1 MNYSDGRLQE
11 VWSRACRTP
20 SPGEPA
26 ELGRGSP
33 PFLAHKPPRLLP
45 ARLTSCSPMFP
56 SPAAASPCANV
67 GHCARRGC
75 KHRRAEGKKGK
86 KNFSWCALSVH
97 EQAGL
102 MDTQGEMGA
111 CVHNQVKAIELEV
124 SFEKGKH
131 AFNAEEMVWRRS
143 FRVLEQ
149 QFCNTLFLILPYKI

>member
-11 VWSRACRTP
+11 KVWSRACQTP

-33 PFLAHKPPRLLP
+33 PFLAHKSPRLLP

-56 SPAAASPCANV
+56 SPAAASPRTNV

-75 KHRRAEGKKGK
+75 KHRRAERKKGKK
-86 KNFSWCALSVH
+86 KNFSWRALSVH

-111 CVHNQVKAIELEV
+111 CVHNQVQAIELEV
-124 SFEKGKH
+124 SFEKCKY
-131 AFNAEEMVWRRS
+131 AFKGTEGNEGEAS
-143 FRVLEQ
+143 KSLSSDSATHCF
-149 QFCNTLFLILPYKI
+149 